1 MPDIVT
7 GLISGGVSLLGGMM
21 QGDAAEDAAAV
32 QAGSAEAGIAEARAA
47 REQMR
52 QLLMPYYQA
61 GIPAMQAQQAFLG
74 LGGPGAEQAA
84 IQGVQNSPT
93 MQAMM
98 QQGENAIL
106 QNASATGGLRG
117 GNVQGALAQFRPQLL
132 AQEIENRYARL
143 GGFTSLGQNAAA
155 GVGNAGMQ
163 TGQNIG
169 NLLQQQ
175 GAALAGGQVA
185 QGQMFGNMAG
195 SINQGLGMWAGMGK
209 QFPWQ
214 RSGGIPAGGIAGGG
228 PGAIPW
234 DLGF

>member
-1 MPDIVT
+1 MPDP
-7 GLISGGVSLLGGMM
+7 ISALVSVGTTIIGGKM

-61 GIPAMQAQQAFLG
+61 GIPAMQQQQAFLG
-74 LGGPGAEQAA
+74 LQGPGAEQTA
-84 IQGVQNSPT
+84 IAGVQNSPT

-195 SINQGLGMWAGMGK
+195 AVNQGLGMWAGMGK
-209 QFPWQ
+209 KFPWQ
-214 RSGGIPAGGIAGGG
+214 QSGGIAGGG
-228 PGAIPW
+228 AGAIPW